1 MAHTMP
7 YTAQNGV
14 PVTRRV
20 WTRVWSAALYGVM
33 VLVALALLLPLYWA
47 LLSSIRPQEAVFQF
61 MRPVGWRTFIPTEVT
76 FQYFVEVFTRTA
88 FPRALLNSLFISIT
102 TVVAGT
108 LLNSMAGFGFAK
120 FEFLGRRSF
129 FLIVLITFMMPFE
142 SLVIPLYLLIRQL
155 GWIDT
160 FLALIVPSVPNGL
173 VIFLF
178 RQFFAEFPDEMLE
191 AARLDGA
198 GWATI
203 YRLIVLPLSGPVL
216 VSAAL
221 ILFLTQWDA
230 FFWPLVVTSSAK
242 HAVVQVEISRFIM
255 QESTSWGRLFASAVA
270 VPLVLFFSFQRYFIQ
285 GVAGTGTRY
294 Y

>member
-1 MAHTMP
+1 MA
-7 YTAQNGV
+7 V
-14 PVTRRV
+14 
-20 WTRVWSAALYGVM
+20 
-33 VLVALALLLPLYWA
+33 VALALLLPLYWA

-61 MRPVGWRTFIPTEVT
+61 MRPVGWRTFVPTEVT
-76 FQYFVEVFTRTA
+76 LRYFVEVFTRTA

-102 TVVAGT
+102 TVIAGT

-120 FEFLGRRSF
+120 FEFRGRRLLF
-129 FLIVLITFMMPFE
+129 VVVLITFMMPFE

-198 GWATI
+198 GWAAI
-203 YRLIVLPLSGPVL
+203 YRLVVLPLSGPVL

-230 FFWPLVVTSSAK
+230 FFWPLVVTSSAR

-255 QESTSWGRLFASAVA
+255 QEATSWGRLFASAATAVT
-270 VPLVLFFSFQRYFIQ
+270 VPLALFFGFQRHFIV
-285 GVAGTGTRY
+285 GITGAGTRY

>member
-1 MAHTMP
+1 
-7 YTAQNGV
+7 
-14 PVTRRV
+14 
-20 WTRVWSAALYGVM
+20 M
-33 VLVALALLLPLYWA
+33 VLVALVLLLPLYWA

-88 FPRALLNSLFISIT
+88 FPRALLNSLFISAT

-120 FEFLGRRSF
+120 FEFRGRRLF

-160 FLALIVPSVPNGL
+160 FLALIVPSIPNGL

-203 YRLIVLPLSGPVL
+203 YRLVVLPLSGPVL

-230 FFWPLVVTSSAK
+230 FFWPLVVTNSAK

-255 QESTSWGRLFASAVA
+255 QESTSWGRLFASAATAVT

-285 GVAGTGTRY
+285 GIAGTGTRY